1 MTDPKDYAEYARL
14 SERNAKVGG
23 SGLDTYMEPAC
34 PFCAAP
40 KFARWSIVD
49 MEGTASK
56 EATCTNCGRSA
67 KLIFTRGSQNEV
79 SFEVVQTGG
88 PDQPDWLQPKMRRT

>member
-1 MTDPKDYAEYARL
+1 MADPKDYAEYARL
-14 SERNAKVGG
+14 SERNATIGG

-40 KFARWSIVD
+40 KFARWSIMD

-56 EATCTNCGRSA
+56 ETTCKNCGRSA
-67 KLIFTRGSQNEV
+67 KLIFTRERDNV